1 MNPPIPPSDTL
12 IAMALAEDLGMQP
25 ERFLGG
31 RGARSP
37 LDADVTSASTVGAG
51 LTFSGRV
58 VAREAGVVCG
68 LPLVERVF
76 SVLAQAADAA
86 PADCFPL
93 VAEGADV
100 APGEAVMEIDGCAR
114 LVLAGE
120 RTALDMLM
128 ILSGIATEARRWQ
141 REAGPSLVV
150 TDTRKTVPGLRALSK
165 YAVRVGGAAN
175 HRIGLYDMVLIKDN
189 HIAHAGSVAAAVE
202 AARRMHP
209 ELLVECEADSV
220 EQAVEAARSG
230 AHYVLLDNMDDE
242 MLTRAVAAVREA
254 AGDRDCLTEASGR
267 ITFQR
272 LSTLAATGVDR
283 VSSSA
288 LTMARPLDFGFD
300 AE

>member
-12 IAMALAEDLGMQP
+12 VAMALAEDLGMQP
-25 ERFLGG
+25 ERFLGR

-37 LDADVTSASTVGAG
+37 LDADVTTTSTVGAEV
-51 LTFSGRV
+51 TFSGCV

-76 SVLAQAADAA
+76 SVLAQAADVA
-86 PADCFPL
+86 PAECFPL

-100 APGEAVMEIDGCAR
+100 VPGEAVLEITGSAR

-120 RTALDMLM
+120 RTALDILM

-150 TDTRKTVPGLRALSK
+150 TDTRKTAPGLRALSK

-175 HRIGLYDMVLIKDN
+175 HRTGLYDMVLIKDN

-209 ELLVECEADSV
+209 ELLVECEADSI

-242 MLTRAVAAVREA
+242 MLTRAVAAVRDA

-267 ITFQR
+267 ITFER

-288 LTMARPLDFGFD
+288 LTMAHPLDFGLD